1 MAKLSVLRM
10 ALIPFC
16 ILFVSLPLLL
26 LLLTLASAPA
36 VAPLPALSPAE
47 LSQLE
52 NLLLEN
58 APESTSAVSQ
68 ESIILNT
75 EELNLLLRYG
85 LQLFELSPRWA
96 GRVALSEGRIQLDA
110 NIGLTDSPYRFFLN
124 FESTLG
130 PEEGRLKLRRLTVGK
145 LSLPAALL
153 EPLQNIISQNLAVAF
168 SIGAELAELT
178 IHVSNLRISP
188 TAVLFDVQWQPDL
201 IARLSKQIQQLFVS
215 DEDPS
220 RIDFYYTKITNTITA
235 IPSDIRAVSLNAL
248 LVPLFSSA
256 SEASSVSGDPVAEN
270 KAAFQALSIYL
281 NKEDITSI
289 TDSRNNEELSGPRSI
304 EVRLQRREDLAQ
316 HVVSIAAISS
326 SAGAEFAQILST
338 TKEAYDARYRTGFS
352 FSDLT
357 ANQVGIALAEF
368 ATKSERS
375 AVEFQR
381 RVMTLTDDYDY
392 MPIVDNNV
400 DGLSEAAF
408 SDQYRDRSSV
418 QFTQRLREIRTSIAE
433 RPFFANLDQVDY

>member
-52 NLLLEN
+52 NILLEN

-130 PEEGRLKLRRLTVGK
+130 P
-145 LSLPAALL
+145 
-153 EPLQNIISQNLAVAF
+153 
-168 SIGAELAELT
+168 
-178 IHVSNLRISP
+178 
-188 TAVLFDVQWQPDL
+188 
-201 IARLSKQIQQLFVS
+201 
-215 DEDPS
+215 
-220 RIDFYYTKITNTITA
+220 
-235 IPSDIRAVSLNAL
+235 
-248 LVPLFSSA
+248 
-256 SEASSVSGDPVAEN
+256 
-270 KAAFQALSIYL
+270 
-281 NKEDITSI
+281 
-289 TDSRNNEELSGPRSI
+289 
-304 EVRLQRREDLAQ
+304 
-316 HVVSIAAISS
+316 
-326 SAGAEFAQILST
+326 
-338 TKEAYDARYRTGFS
+338 
-352 FSDLT
+352 
-357 ANQVGIALAEF
+357 
-368 ATKSERS
+368 
-375 AVEFQR
+375 
-381 RVMTLTDDYDY
+381 
-392 MPIVDNNV
+392 
-400 DGLSEAAF
+400 
-408 SDQYRDRSSV
+408 
-418 QFTQRLREIRTSIAE
+418 
-433 RPFFANLDQVDY
+433 